1 MNVIKTQFYFVIF
14 ALIRFLGGRGGGCSR
29 NLTPFSTLSLL
40 FRPNPSSVSVLL
52 TKCPPPNAAPLPL
65 ISPEKR
71 ENGKKL
77 KISHNFF
84 AAASVFIVPLGEFA
98 GT

>member
-1 MNVIKTQFYFVIF
+1 MPRHSHWFPQK
-14 ALIRFLGGRGGGCSR
+14 
-29 NLTPFSTLSLL
+29 
-40 FRPNPSSVSVLL
+40 
-52 TKCPPPNAAPLPL
+52 
-65 ISPEKR
+65 KR